1 MNLCIFC
8 LLLAALAA
16 LPAPHAAA
24 HAKLER
30 TAPAAGSAVRE
41 SPAHLTL
48 WFSQRVEPAFSEVRV
63 LDAKGEQVNNAKA
76 QVDRKDAKQ
85 LDVSLPRLAPG
96 TYRVQWRV
104 LSVDTHVV
112 EGRFTFHV
120 LP

>member
-1 MNLCIFC
+1 MNRWIWR

-16 LPAPHAAA
+16 TPAPHALA
-24 HAKLER
+24 HARLER

-41 SPAHLTL
+41 SPGRLTL
-48 WFSQRVEPAFSEVRV
+48 WFSQRVEPAFSKVRV
-63 LDAKGEQVNNAKA
+63 LDAKGEQVNDGIA
-76 QVDRKDAKQ
+76 QVDPTDAKQ

-112 EGRFTFHV
+112 EGLFTFHV